1 MKKRLVK
8 HGNSR
13 ALVIDKA
20 LLDVLNLAED
30 DEVQVSINGDQLI
43 VTPVRED
50 DERQKRFEQAVE
62 RTMEQYDD
70 LFRRLAE

>member
-1 MKKRLVK
+1 MKKRLVR

-20 LLDVLNLAED
+20 LLEVMNLADD
-30 DEVQVSINGDQLI
+30 DEVQVAINGDQLI
-43 VTPVRED
+43 ITPVRRS
-50 DERQKRFEQAVE
+50 DERQERFEQAVE
-62 RTMEQYDD
+62 RTLERYDG